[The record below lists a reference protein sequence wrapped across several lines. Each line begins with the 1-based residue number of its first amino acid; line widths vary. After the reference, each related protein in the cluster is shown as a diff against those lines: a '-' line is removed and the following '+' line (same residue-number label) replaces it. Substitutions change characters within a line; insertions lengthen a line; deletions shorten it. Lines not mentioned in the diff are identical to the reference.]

1 MTGEILRNLLDSR
14 QRLSIPGL
22 GLFTTETRSSE
33 IQFGSASI
41 LPPSVRIEFTQRRQ
55 ESSTELLDHLVTQYA
70 LPPSRAEELIEN
82 FVSEIRKTL
91 AGNQR
96 YSIPA
101 FGTLASDLEGNIQ
114 FLPAEDQ
121 LFCLSS
127 FGLKPVSARALAM
140 KDRISVA
147 EHEAPVIPLRPFE
160 EKAGTKKR
168 ASFMAY
174 AAVGAGLAMAA
185 GSLIWLSTLGGDGG
199 QQASVLPLNSSV
211 KSESTSENKPLS
223 KASPEVISYPSSAVA
238 EKANSLSEAA
248 PEAGMRFFVVAGSFR
263 NPAIAGEAEK
273 SWKQA
278 GFETSFHSLEE
289 KQMSRVA
296 IGEFSS
302 KEEALSFIGKSQPE
316 FSSQLW
322 ILKESPKTN

>member
-1 MTGEILRNLLDSR
+1 MKGEILRNLLDSR

-22 GLFTTETRSSE
+22 GLFTSETRSSE
-33 IQFGSASI
+33 IQFGSGSI

-55 ESSTELLDHLVTQYA
+55 ESSTELRDHLVTQYA
-70 LPPSRAEELIEN
+70 LPASRAEEIIEN
-82 FVSEIRKTL
+82 FVGEIRNTL

-96 YSIPA
+96 YTIPA

-114 FLPAEDQ
+114 FMPAEDQ

-127 FGLKPVSARALAM
+127 FGLKPVSARTLAM
-140 KDRISVA
+140 KDRISVT
-147 EHEAPVIPLRPFE
+147 EHEAPVIPLRPCE
-160 EKAGTKKR
+160 EKAGRKSR
-168 ASFMAY
+168 ASLLAY

-211 KSESTSENKPLS
+211 KSESTSDNKPLV
-223 KASPEVISYPSSAVA
+223 KASPEVVSYPASPA
-238 EKANSLSEAA
+238 EKATTLSEAA
-248 PEAGMRFFVVAGSFR
+248 PESGIRFFVVAGSFR

-273 SWKQA
+273 SWKEA
-278 GFETSFHSLEE
+278 GFVTSFHSLEE

-322 ILKESPKTN
+322 ILKESANTN